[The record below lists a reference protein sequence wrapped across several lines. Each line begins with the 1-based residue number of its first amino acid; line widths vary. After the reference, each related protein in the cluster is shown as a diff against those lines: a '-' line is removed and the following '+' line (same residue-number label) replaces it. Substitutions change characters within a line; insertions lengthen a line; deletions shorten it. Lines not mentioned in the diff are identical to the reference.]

1 MSSNSA
7 DSWSREIRAVLVKEL
22 RTELRTK
29 SGLLTAGLF
38 SIVAVVAVAF
48 AAAGQKMAGD
58 LPAGMLW
65 VTLLFASAVS
75 LPRAFVVEDEQGT
88 GDLLRL
94 MARPHAVFWGKALFN
109 LLQMLATALVL
120 ALFFAVLTNT
130 AISYLGLYLL
140 GLVAGSAALAGT
152 VTLCGAL
159 VAQAANRWTLAGAVS
174 LPLLLPMVALGVS
187 STRVAFGVGTLEGGV
202 TGCVGL
208 ACYAVATFAAGPYLF
223 AAVWKN

>member
-1 MSSNSA
+1 M
-7 DSWSREIRAVLVKEL
+7 LVKEL

-29 SGLLTAGLF
+29 SGLFTAGLF
-38 SIVAVVAVAF
+38 SVAAVVAVAF
-48 AAAGQKMAGD
+48 AAAGQKLHGD
-58 LPAGMLW
+58 LAAGMLW
-65 VTLLFASAVS
+65 VTLLFASAIS

-94 MARPHAVFWGKALFN
+94 VARPHAVFWGKALFN
-109 LLQMLATALVL
+109 LLQMLAASL
-120 ALFFAVLTNT
+120 ALAVFFSILTGTDVTN
-130 AISYLGLYLL
+130 LGLYI
-140 GLVAGSAALAGT
+140 GSLVAGSAALAGT

-174 LPLLLPMVALGVS
+174 LPLLLPLIALGVTA
-187 STRVAFGVGTLEGGV
+187 TRVAFGVGALHGGV

-208 ACYAVATFAAGPYLF
+208 ACYAVGTFAAGPYIF